1 MCRVVAG
8 SRGGCCAVGLWYG
21 IETTR
26 MPWMASPDALRCQPA
41 ASERAEPVDSLE
53 RIVGTGRMESAC
65 GTEKRA
71 HGPLVNSNQER
82 GNVAHCAF
90 YYSILILRGAATSRH
105 GSNLPVTLFHS
116 ALRLSRSS
124 APVAS
129 RARSRMLTIMST
141 AGRSCWCRR
150 NDSRII
156 LRIRLRW
163 TPPPATRTAT
173 ARPRRG
179 QPASF

>member
-8 SRGGCCAVGLWYG
+8 GGGVLCAVGPRYW

-26 MPWMASPDALRCQPA
+26 MPRMASSYAPQAQPA
-41 ASERAEPVDSLE
+41 ASERAEPVDCLE

-90 YYSILILRGAATSRH
+90 YYSILILTTRRI
-105 GSNLPVTLFHS
+105 VTLRIKLACY
-116 ALRLSRSS
+116 AL
-124 APVAS
+124 PQ
-129 RARSRMLTIMST
+129 RAQTF
-141 AGRSCWCRR
+141 A
-150 NDSRII
+150 
-156 LRIRLRW
+156 
-163 TPPPATRTAT
+163 
-173 ARPRRG
+173 
-179 QPASF
+179 